1 MNNKIEEI
9 LKELNCIV
17 YKYDKDNNLIFMDG
31 NFSNNEH
38 FIYKELIYITQG
50 LRNKNIKYEID
61 MDNNII
67 LS

>member
-50 LRNKNIKYEID
+50 LRKKNNKYKIKKDKKKVLI
-61 MDNNII
+61 
-67 LS
+67 

>member
-1 MNNKIEEI
+1 MNNEIEEI

-17 YKYDKDNNLIFMDG
+17 YKYDKDNNLISIDG
-31 NFSNNEH
+31 KFSNSEH
-38 FIYKELIYITQG
+38 VIYKVLIHITQG

-61 MDNNII
+61 IDSNIV

>member
-17 YKYDKDNNLIFMDG
+17 YRYDKENNLIFIDG

-38 FIYKELIYITQG
+38 FIYKELIYITHS
-50 LRNKNIKYEID
+50 LRNQDIKYEID
-61 MDNNII
+61 IDNNII
-67 LS
+67 LA